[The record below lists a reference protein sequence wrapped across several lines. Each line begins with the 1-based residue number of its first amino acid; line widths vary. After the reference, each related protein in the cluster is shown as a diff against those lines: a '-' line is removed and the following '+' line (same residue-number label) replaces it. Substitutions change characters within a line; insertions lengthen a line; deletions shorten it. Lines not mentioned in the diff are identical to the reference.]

1 MRKKTKR
8 RIAGLRTGYLKA
20 GYLSRW
26 HLLQPEVSDGP
37 DSLSLSPHPPIQ
49 QFSSATIEPP
59 PKLSRPKEMQY
70 AAEASSGS
78 QQRHPHLHR
87 RGHSIRPR
95 VIGNERELHAT
106 GLYGLSVVSRIESG
120 AGCIVLTRQARMMKH
135 DDSIQ
140 QVLSEFTLEVLASL
154 LPRPKSNVAEV
165 NSLRLIKPF
174 EAINER
180 ASLNCY
186 ASSVVGHA
194 WIRGEHLWSH
204 CNPQTNDITVCPTA
218 PNAQIFSRGR
228 SSPRLSIHFHFG
240 VVRPTRDPQENRE
253 LRRLRRRDGEVDSTI
268 PRIVCLLSYFQ
279 AGAIFQMPVELRIL
293 IQMHVD
299 SVTTG
304 AVKISRQR

>member
-1 MRKKTKR
+1 MRRKTER
-8 RIAGLRTGYLKA
+8 PTATSRTVRSRV
-20 GYLSRW
+20 GYLSRS
-26 HLLQPEVSDGP
+26 HSLRPEVSDDP

-78 QQRHPHLHR
+78 QQRRPHLHR
-87 RGHSIRPR
+87 RRRSIRPR
-95 VIGNERELHAT
+95 VIGNEREIHAT

-154 LPRPKSNVAEV
+154 LPRPQSNVAEV

-186 ASSVVGHA
+186 SSRVVGHA
-194 WIRGEHLWSH
+194 WIGGKHLWSH
-204 CNPQTNDITVCPTA
+204 CNLQTNDITVCPTA

-228 SSPRLSIHFHFG
+228 SSPRLS
-240 VVRPTRDPQENRE
+240 
-253 LRRLRRRDGEVDSTI
+253 
-268 PRIVCLLSYFQ
+268 
-279 AGAIFQMPVELRIL
+279 
-293 IQMHVD
+293 
-299 SVTTG
+299 
-304 AVKISRQR
+304 